1 MTCFISLDRSS
12 MSGKNKLIK
21 RKLRSTSATPS
32 SAKKK
37 KEDGKKEDGKK
48 KDGKVKKKTEKNE
61 EVKLENSLLYLEK
74 ASDLPPTRRKLNPWL
89 SNVQTEMAK
98 FIDGRVN
105 SKFFKINKT

>member
-21 RKLRSTSATPS
+21 RRLRSTSATPS

-37 KEDGKKEDGKK
+37 KEDGKK
-48 KDGKVKKKTEKNE
+48 KDGKVKKKTEKNK

-74 ASDLPPTRRKLNPWL
+74 ATGLPPTRRKLNPWL

-98 FIDGRVN
+98 FIDERVN